1 MSKKQMKKE
10 YNIEEPKGLDHPK
23 LKENPFSM
31 PDNYYAVLEKG
42 VHKRIFRNDEEEELL
57 ASASPF
63 KKILAFNKAY
73 AGLTTAF
80 LVIFGIVY
88 GAIYFTKS
96 FSGSTVAEEEDL
108 LVQLVDAG
116 HINIAMVDNL
126 YDDISLEGAYED
138 FVIDDEVGTRIQESI
153 STGELLE
160 YYDIYNNQ

>member
-10 YNIEEPKGLDHPK
+10 YNIEEPMGLDHPK

-42 VHKRIFRNDEEEELL
+42 VHRRIFRNDEEEELL

-63 KKILAFNKAY
+63 KKLLAFNKAY
-73 AGLTTAF
+73 AGLAASF

-96 FSGSTVAEEEDL
+96 FSGSTITEEEDL
-108 LVQLVDAG
+108 LVQLVDEG

-126 YDDISLEGAYED
+126 YDDISLESAYEE
-138 FVIDDEVGTRIQESI
+138 ITLDDEAEIQIQESV